1 VVQKLCEVVTERCTL
16 GDLRQRCQSLE
27 QMVDQWR
34 KKAQQLQKQVR

>member
-1 VVQKLCEVVTERCTL
+1 VVQKLCEVVTDRCSL

-34 KKAQQLQKQVR
+34 KKAMQLQKQV